1 MRRVL
6 VSWGAV
12 VSMALGLVPA
22 PGATQPR
29 PRRRAAVT
37 PVLAPASDPQPVA
50 LTPSS
55 EPAPSSALIVSSAPT
70 PALFPAAALR
80 PEPTPPATARGYLS
94 LALRGGYGAVLGD
107 GGRDNYLAGRIG
119 GSVGYTFAGL
129 ARVSLGIEGIYQTG
143 FSRETPGTTSPTI
156 LPAVTRAS
164 HGVYAGG
171 TIGIGI
177 GGETVMVRPFA
188 LVGALFTS
196 QTCTNC
202 YARPA
207 EQSETYPVL
216 GVGAALHF
224 LTSLVFFGV
233 EGRVMTVLRAASSDP
248 AVALDAVLGV
258 RLR

>member
-1 MRRVL
+1 
-6 VSWGAV
+6 
-12 VSMALGLVPA
+12 MALGLVPA

-29 PRRRAAVT
+29 PRRRAAAT

-55 EPAPSSALIVSSAPT
+55 EPAPSSALIMSSVST
-70 PALFPAAALR
+70 PVPSPAAALR
-80 PEPTPPATARGYLS
+80 PEPPATARGYLS

-129 ARVSLGIEGIYQTG
+129 ARFSLGIEGLYQTG
-143 FSRETPGTTSPTI
+143 FSRETPGTNFPTI
-156 LPAVTRAS
+156 LPAVTVAS

-188 LVGALFTS
+188 LAGALFTS

-202 YARPA
+202 YGRPA
-207 EQSETYPVL
+207 EQSETYPVV

-248 AVALDAVLGV
+248 AGAVDAVLGV

>member
-1 MRRVL
+1 
-6 VSWGAV
+6 
-12 VSMALGLVPA
+12 MAWGLVPT

-29 PRRRAAVT
+29 PRRRPAAS
-37 PVLAPASDPQPVA
+37 PVLAPADDPPPVATPRSDPP
-50 LTPSS
+50 LSN
-55 EPAPSSALIVSSAPT
+55 APIVSSAST
-70 PALFPAAALR
+70 PAPSAVAALQ
-80 PEPTPPATARGYLS
+80 PEPPATARGYLS

-107 GGRDNYLAGRIG
+107 GGSDNYLAGRIG

-129 ARVSLGIEGIYQTG
+129 ARFSLGIEGLYQTG

-164 HGVYAGG
+164 HGVYVGG
-171 TIGIGI
+171 TIGIGF

-224 LTSLVFFGV
+224 LTPLVFFGV
-233 EGRVMTVLRAASSDP
+233 EGRVMGVLRASSSDP